1 MTIQIKAG
9 YMNIAN
15 NSKDS
20 KLRNGWNIEKNG
32 KHNISEAKAT
42 KILDSYQNQIN
53 KYWIEVHDVK
63 RFHNINHT

>member
-9 YMNIAN
+9 YTNIAN

-42 KILDSYQNQIN
+42 KILDSYQN
-53 KYWIEVHDVK
+53 
-63 RFHNINHT
+63 